1 MGLFRPS
8 GDDALG
14 DAADGRAVS
23 TNDLKAI
30 GPLGGLMGAMG
41 GLSQLGPAVDT
52 IAAAFLAQAEQ
63 LAAIA
68 RSVHRAEA
76 QRKVLAFPTSGSS
89 VVLPENDW
97 QTLVVA
103 NAGTTDISVSLDGD
117 PLTWPVASGAPGL
130 PTLVALPLAGVRQVT
145 VTGQTQPVYAIAT
158 TQVGSVDVLLPGAAQ
173 DGTDATGA
181 NAGTQATSGVGI
193 RGWLS
198 TLVGL
203 FQSVGAKVQG
213 LGIAGTPEGGV
224 MSVQGG
230 GPTATPI
237 PMQDMTD
244 LISSV
249 VATITVGANP
259 FGVGYA
265 VAQNLIYVANNS
277 SGTVSVINPA
287 TNAVV
292 ATITVGATPYGI
304 GYAATQ
310 NLIYVANSGAGT
322 VSVINP
328 ATNAVVNR
336 DFTLIASAAHTASVT
351 TADQANHTWRGVNLI
366 IDVTGVSGTAP
377 TLVVA
382 LRGKDPTSNKYYTI
396 LASATIS
403 TVSTTVLSVY
413 PGLTAAANSVANAVL
428 PRTWDVVATIGG
440 TTPSFTMSIG
450 ASVLL

>member
-1 MGLFRPS
+1 MGRFGGSS
-8 GDDALG
+8 G
-14 DAADGRAVS
+14 
-23 TNDLKAI
+23 I
-30 GPLGGLMGAMG
+30 
-41 GLSQLGPAVDT
+41 T
-52 IAAAFLAQAEQ
+52 IA
-63 LAAIA
+63 
-68 RSVHRAEA
+68 
-76 QRKVLAFPTSGSS
+76 G
-89 VVLPENDW
+89 
-97 QTLVVA
+97 
-103 NAGTTDISVSLDGD
+103 AGM
-117 PLTWPVASGAPGL
+117 
-130 PTLVALPLAGVRQVT
+130 
-145 VTGQTQPVYAIAT
+145 
-158 TQVGSVDVLLPGAAQ
+158 PGA
-173 DGTDATGA
+173 
-181 NAGTQATSGVGI
+181 
-193 RGWLS
+193 
-198 TLVGL
+198 
-203 FQSVGAKVQG
+203 
-213 LGIAGTPEGGV
+213 PEGGV
-224 MSVQGG
+224 VTVQGAG
-230 GPTATPI
+230 ATAVPLPT
-237 PMQDMTD
+237 QDMTD

-249 VATITVGANP
+249 VATITVGTGAS
-259 FGVGYA
+259 GVGYA
-265 VAQNLIYVANNS
+265 SAQNLVYVVNNGS
-277 SGTVSVINPA
+277 DTVSVINPA

-292 ATITVGATPYGI
+292 ATITVGTNPVGVGYASAQNLIYVANQGSNTVSVIDPATNAVVATITVGAAPYGI

-310 NLIYVANSGAGT
+310 NLIYVANSGADT